1 MKKNVVKHLA
11 FTLMLSLLTPMVAV
25 PNNSIVIQAA
35 KKTAAPKLNKTK
47 VTLKGL
53 KDSEKLIVL
62 NPVSGAT
69 YSWSSTNTKIATVDY
84 KGAITPVAKGTATIK
99 CRIKYPNKTQK
110 LLSCTVKVEIPVTG
124 IKINNADLG
133 DNNAHVIVVGEKY
146 DFNFNYVPAKPSSKA
161 YWFIEDKQFATV
173 NGTGVVTGIKPGITR
188 LKIVAAPNRAGVD
201 KSDIYHAV
209 NISVVDKELKAT
221 RVQSV
226 TLASAG
232 ELIIKFSDP
241 IDALSVLNPDT
252 KELKDTIRIYQ
263 NKTKEP
269 TTVDPGKL
277 TGSLS
282 TDLKTLTIT
291 PEKTFS
297 GAYDI
302 RVTSN
307 VRSTENVAAAVYDE
321 TLTLIDKTGPSYSG
335 TTLDDSGV
343 ISVINFN
350 EPVDISDM
358 QVLDVLIGN
367 SKASSS
373 TESMIK
379 NKSNYVLAKDKK
391 SLKIDLSGIL
401 STEKNQTITVMLSN
415 IKDFAGNYSSP
426 YIMPVNLYTDTTPKP
441 QAKIVS
447 VKRTSYSVLSV
458 QYDRA
463 IRSPGIAMVGG
474 NSIYGQ
480 VDIDNNKIVNYAL
493 SSSQSSLRGNQTV
506 SIGYWDSYNVP
517 YTDTSADK
525 YTNITVNFDVDNSA
539 PYIVDYRLD
548 PVVVGTTTTYKLNL
562 TFNETVTTNSTSGY
576 LTSTVYTSNGNVL
589 PNTNLYYTLSVN
601 DKVVTVSFTSTQ
613 LTTGNYKISIPAG
626 FVKDVF
632 FNSSVAK
639 DITVNQNGAY
649 GTELPAPTSIQQSN
663 TNPSEIIITFA
674 NKLDRASAETVAN
687 YSIYGATVTKAV
699 LTEQTDTKAVV
710 TLILQTGSIKYDASY
725 PIVLTGIRGYS
736 DNHGPISKYET
747 IIPLKENTAPVAYTA
762 KYKSSNN
769 SIEITFSE
777 NIQGTARFNVYQ
789 NNTLF
794 NSSSEVSAFIS
805 NNTVYIM
812 LSKTPYSPSKLTVAP
827 DTNNVITDVKGNVA
841 LVPTMYVQN

>member
-25 PNNSIVIQAA
+25 PNNSIVVQAA

-53 KDSEKLIVL
+53 KDAEKLTVL

-69 YSWSSTNTKIATVDY
+69 YSWSSTNTKVATVDY
-84 KGAITPVAKGTATIK
+84 KGAITPVAKGTTTIK

-110 LLSCTVKVEIPVTG
+110 LLSCTVKVEVPVTG

-133 DNNAHVIVVGEKY
+133 DNNAHIIVVGEKY

-161 YWFIEDKQFATV
+161 YWFIEDKQFASV

-232 ELIIKFSDP
+232 ELVIKFSDP

-358 QVLDVLIGN
+358 EVLDVLIGN
-367 SKASSS
+367 GKASSS

-391 SLKIDLSGIL
+391 SLKIDLSGIS

-710 TLILQTGSIKYDASY
+710 TLTLQTGSIKYDASY